1 MGLIKELTNFA
12 NETSIHGVKYIS
24 SASSLSR
31 RVIWALLFLGSLI
44 YATVQTMSIVEC
56 KFEKLQYFKKSMNV
70 FKQNIKAPSSHL
82 VYIDNKLK

>member
-56 KFEKLQYFKKSMNV
+56 KFVKLQCYKKSINMQVHNSLYLSNL
-70 FKQNIKAPSSHL
+70 FKSN
-82 VYIDNKLK
+82 